1 MKNSNNWK
9 PSKFV
14 IKGDKLVIS
23 KDPKEV
29 NIGSRLVGNIIASF
43 YDKYIGVYAKGKLLD
58 LGCGKVPLYAAY
70 KNHIDENICVDWAGS
85 IHKNEYLDYVHDINI
100 RLPLDDN
107 EFDTII
113 LSDVLEHIENPTQ
126 LWNEMNRVLKKG
138 GKLILNVP
146 FFYWLHETPY
156 DYYRFTEYAL
166 RKFANDTSFKIILL
180 KPTGGIIEVLTDL
193 VAKTFMYVPILGRI
207 LSITIQSFGT
217 FFSRTRIGHKISSKT
232 SKIFPLGY
240 FLVAEK
246 NNDAILQ

>member
-1 MKNSNNWK
+1 LKNSSSWK

-14 IKGDKLVIS
+14 NKGNKLVIS
-23 KDPKEV
+23 KDTKEV
-29 NIGSRLVGNIIASF
+29 NIGSRLAGNVIASF
-43 YDKYIGVYAKGKLLD
+43 FDKYLRIYATGKLLD
-58 LGCGKVPLYAAY
+58 LGCGKVPLYEAY
-70 KNHIDENICVDWAGS
+70 KDHIDENICVDWSGS
-85 IHKNEYLDYVHDINI
+85 FHKNEYLDYVHDINK

-166 RKFANDTSFKIILL
+166 RKFANDTGFKIILL
-180 KPTGGIIEVLTDL
+180 KPTCGIFEVLTDL
-193 VAKTFMYVPILGRI
+193 MAKAFMYVPILGRL

-217 FFSRTRIGHKISSKT
+217 FFSRTRIGQKISSKT
-232 SKIFPLGY
+232 SKVFPLGY
-240 FLVAEK
+240 FLIAEK
-246 NNDAILQ
+246 S